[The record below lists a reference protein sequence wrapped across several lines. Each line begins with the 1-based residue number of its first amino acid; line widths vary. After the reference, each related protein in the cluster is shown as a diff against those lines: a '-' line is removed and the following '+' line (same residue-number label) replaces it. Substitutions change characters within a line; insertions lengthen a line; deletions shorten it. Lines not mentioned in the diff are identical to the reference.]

1 MKAKVIQRFYG
12 VVEDHTYEVGKT
24 FVGKPERV
32 AELAAK
38 GFVLPIEEKPDKEKR
53 DRVAA

>member
-1 MKAKVIQRFYG
+1 MKAKVIQRVHG

-38 GFVLPIEEKPDKEKR
+38 GYVVPIEEKSEKEKR
-53 DRVAA
+53 ED